1 VHEGVEIYMMGF
13 WDLCG
18 DRFQAGRIPWLNRHL
33 WCAAHGIEGQDEEDF
48 HFLVGKLDMTYLE
61 WVNKK
66 ANKKDTRPQAAK
78 EKVKNGKPR
87 SIR

>member
-1 VHEGVEIYMMGF
+1 
-13 WDLCG
+13 
-18 DRFQAGRIPWLNRHL
+18 
-33 WCAAHGIEGQDEEDF
+33 
-48 HFLVGKLDMTYLE
+48 MTYLE